1 MKKWMKRIHKT
12 CLVPVIVLA
21 AMLFFLLAKG
31 MESAYTITL
40 WEGKIAPAPSGQV
53 EMLLSG
59 GNLLRINSFYIG
71 GERIE
76 DCAVEKMT
84 YDTCRIT
91 FDPAAFSEGNTWY
104 EIRVGYHKWGFIDL
118 LSSPIWVEWTGS

>member
-1 MKKWMKRIHKT
+1 MRALMHKIYQSR
-12 CLVPVIVLA
+12 LVPVIILA

-40 WEGKIAPAPSGQV
+40 WEGETASAPAGQV